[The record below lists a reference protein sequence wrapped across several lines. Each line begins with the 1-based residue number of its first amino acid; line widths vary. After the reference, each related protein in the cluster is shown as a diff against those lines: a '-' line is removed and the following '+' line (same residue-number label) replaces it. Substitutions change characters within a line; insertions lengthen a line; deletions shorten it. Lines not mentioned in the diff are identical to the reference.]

1 MDSYG
6 YIEVVGLV
14 PAIAAADAAL
24 KAANVEVV
32 GRENTGKAMIAVI
45 IKGEIGAV
53 RAAID
58 AAEAEVE
65 RIGKVVSTNVIAR
78 PDARDGSA
86 LPADDTD
93 YTRKLGR
100 LPKKLKVGFAL
111 RLGDHPYAKE
121 LTSLGLPKRAMVS
134 GSVGNVEMTFG
145 DARILS

>member
-6 YIEVVGLV
+6 YIEAVGLV

-78 PDARDGSA
+78 PDEALSA
-86 LPADDTD
+86 L
-93 YTRKLGR
+93 Y
-100 LPKKLKVGFAL
+100 
-111 RLGDHPYAKE
+111 
-121 LTSLGLPKRAMVS
+121 
-134 GSVGNVEMTFG
+134 
-145 DARILS
+145 

>member
-45 IKGEIGAV
+45 IKGAV

-78 PDARDGSA
+78 PDEALSA
-86 LPADDTD
+86 L
-93 YTRKLGR
+93 Y
-100 LPKKLKVGFAL
+100 
-111 RLGDHPYAKE
+111 
-121 LTSLGLPKRAMVS
+121 
-134 GSVGNVEMTFG
+134 
-145 DARILS
+145 

>member
-53 RAAID
+53 RAAIA

-65 RIGKVVSTNVIAR
+65 RIGKVVNTNVIAR
-78 PDARDGSA
+78 PDEALSA
-86 LPADDTD
+86 M
-93 YTRKLGR
+93 Y
-100 LPKKLKVGFAL
+100 
-111 RLGDHPYAKE
+111 
-121 LTSLGLPKRAMVS
+121 
-134 GSVGNVEMTFG
+134 
-145 DARILS
+145 

>member
-32 GRENTGKAMIAVI
+32 GRANTGKAMIAVI

-53 RAAID
+53 RAAFD

-65 RIGKVVSTNVIAR
+65 RSGKVVNTNVIAR
-78 PDARDGSA
+78 PDEALSA
-86 LPADDTD
+86 L
-93 YTRKLGR
+93 Y
-100 LPKKLKVGFAL
+100 
-111 RLGDHPYAKE
+111 
-121 LTSLGLPKRAMVS
+121 
-134 GSVGNVEMTFG
+134 
-145 DARILS
+145 

>member
-14 PAIAAADAAL
+14 PATAAADAAL

-78 PDARDGSA
+78 PDEALSA
-86 LPADDTD
+86 L
-93 YTRKLGR
+93 Y
-100 LPKKLKVGFAL
+100 
-111 RLGDHPYAKE
+111 
-121 LTSLGLPKRAMVS
+121 
-134 GSVGNVEMTFG
+134 
-145 DARILS
+145 

>member
-65 RIGKVVSTNVIAR
+65 LRLQVFSTFFSPVLFISSTRFSSSGATYG
-78 PDARDGSA
+78 PFLIDLLIFLC
-86 LPADDTD
+86 LPYLTL
-93 YTRKLGR
+93 RR
-100 LPKKLKVGFAL
+100 LTMNLSVGFFFL
-111 RLGDHPYAKE
+111 RVL
-121 LTSLGLPKRAMVS
+121 
-134 GSVGNVEMTFG
+134 
-145 DARILS
+145 

>member
-24 KAANVEVV
+24 KAANGEVV

-65 RIGKVVSTNVIAR
+65 RIGKVVNTNVIAR
-78 PDARDGSA
+78 PDEALSA
-86 LPADDTD
+86 L
-93 YTRKLGR
+93 Y
-100 LPKKLKVGFAL
+100 
-111 RLGDHPYAKE
+111 
-121 LTSLGLPKRAMVS
+121 
-134 GSVGNVEMTFG
+134 
-145 DARILS
+145 

>member
-58 AAEAEVE
+58 AAEAEVS
-65 RIGKVVSTNVIAR
+65 RIGTVFNTNVIAR
-78 PDARDGSA
+78 PDESLTA
-86 LPADDTD
+86 L
-93 YTRKLGR
+93 Y
-100 LPKKLKVGFAL
+100 
-111 RLGDHPYAKE
+111 
-121 LTSLGLPKRAMVS
+121 
-134 GSVGNVEMTFG
+134 
-145 DARILS
+145 

>member
-14 PAIAAADAAL
+14 PAIAAAL

-58 AAEAEVE
+58 AAEAEVS
-65 RIGKVVSTNVIAR
+65 RIGTVVNTNVIAR
-78 PDARDGSA
+78 PDESLTA
-86 LPADDTD
+86 L
-93 YTRKLGR
+93 Y
-100 LPKKLKVGFAL
+100 
-111 RLGDHPYAKE
+111 
-121 LTSLGLPKRAMVS
+121 
-134 GSVGNVEMTFG
+134 
-145 DARILS
+145 

>member
-24 KAANVEVV
+24 KAAKVEVV

-58 AAEAEVE
+58 AAEAEVS
-65 RIGKVVSTNVIAR
+65 RIGTVVNTNVIAR
-78 PDARDGSA
+78 PDESLTA
-86 LPADDTD
+86 L
-93 YTRKLGR
+93 Y
-100 LPKKLKVGFAL
+100 
-111 RLGDHPYAKE
+111 
-121 LTSLGLPKRAMVS
+121 
-134 GSVGNVEMTFG
+134 
-145 DARILS
+145 

>member
-65 RIGKVVSTNVIAR
+65 CIGKVVNTNVIAR
-78 PDARDGSA
+78 PDEALSA
-86 LPADDTD
+86 L
-93 YTRKLGR
+93 Y
-100 LPKKLKVGFAL
+100 
-111 RLGDHPYAKE
+111 
-121 LTSLGLPKRAMVS
+121 
-134 GSVGNVEMTFG
+134 
-145 DARILS
+145 

>member
-6 YIEVVGLV
+6 YIEVVRLV

-45 IKGEIGAV
+45 IKGEIGTV

-78 PDARDGSA
+78 PDEALSA
-86 LPADDTD
+86 L
-93 YTRKLGR
+93 Y
-100 LPKKLKVGFAL
+100 
-111 RLGDHPYAKE
+111 
-121 LTSLGLPKRAMVS
+121 
-134 GSVGNVEMTFG
+134 
-145 DARILS
+145 

>member
-58 AAEAEVE
+58 AAEAEAE
-65 RIGKVVSTNVIAR
+65 RIGKVVNTNVIAR
-78 PDARDGSA
+78 PDEALSA
-86 LPADDTD
+86 L
-93 YTRKLGR
+93 Y
-100 LPKKLKVGFAL
+100 
-111 RLGDHPYAKE
+111 
-121 LTSLGLPKRAMVS
+121 
-134 GSVGNVEMTFG
+134 
-145 DARILS
+145 

>member
-14 PAIAAADAAL
+14 PANAAADAAL

-58 AAEAEVE
+58 AAEAEVS
-65 RIGKVVSTNVIAR
+65 RIGTVVNTNVIAR
-78 PDARDGSA
+78 PDESLTA
-86 LPADDTD
+86 L
-93 YTRKLGR
+93 Y
-100 LPKKLKVGFAL
+100 
-111 RLGDHPYAKE
+111 
-121 LTSLGLPKRAMVS
+121 
-134 GSVGNVEMTFG
+134 
-145 DARILS
+145 

>member
-45 IKGEIGAV
+45 IKGEIGDV

-78 PDARDGSA
+78 PDEALSA
-86 LPADDTD
+86 L
-93 YTRKLGR
+93 Y
-100 LPKKLKVGFAL
+100 
-111 RLGDHPYAKE
+111 
-121 LTSLGLPKRAMVS
+121 
-134 GSVGNVEMTFG
+134 
-145 DARILS
+145 

>member
-32 GRENTGKAMIAVI
+32 GREITGKAMIAVI

-58 AAEAEVE
+58 AAEAEVS
-65 RIGKVVSTNVIAR
+65 RIGTVVNTNVIAR
-78 PDARDGSA
+78 PDESLTA
-86 LPADDTD
+86 L
-93 YTRKLGR
+93 Y
-100 LPKKLKVGFAL
+100 
-111 RLGDHPYAKE
+111 
-121 LTSLGLPKRAMVS
+121 
-134 GSVGNVEMTFG
+134 
-145 DARILS
+145 

>member
-58 AAEAEVE
+58 AAAAEVS
-65 RIGKVVSTNVIAR
+65 RIGTVVNTNVIAR
-78 PDARDGSA
+78 PDESLTA
-86 LPADDTD
+86 L
-93 YTRKLGR
+93 Y
-100 LPKKLKVGFAL
+100 
-111 RLGDHPYAKE
+111 
-121 LTSLGLPKRAMVS
+121 
-134 GSVGNVEMTFG
+134 
-145 DARILS
+145 